1 MKFKIMEQKKL
12 DLNSI
17 IGFILIFG
25 ILIWIMYQNQPTQK
39 EIDAEKAK
47 KEQVA
52 KAKIPAKS
60 SAVAAS
66 VSNDSV
72 ANDSLQLSKLKTA
85 LGNFAYSASLPSAK
99 QAFTTIENDVV
110 LIKVA
115 NKGGYIVEATLKK
128 HQKFSKNSGQLVSLI
143 KDNNSDL
150 NINLLTQDNRVL
162 ETKNLFFEP
171 TLTKEGEN
179 QVLSMKLKAA
189 ENQFLEYRYVLKP
202 NDYMLD
208 FDVRSQGLSKV
219 LNTSKP
225 LDLEWNLKSF
235 RNEKSISYENRY
247 AEIYFEYEDEKFDY
261 TGQGQDKEENP
272 EKVRFVAFKQHFF
285 SSILI
290 TNTPFAKAKLFS
302 NNLVNDEK
310 TDTIFT
316 KQFKAN
322 LPLAYTN
329 GEVDYK
335 MNWYFGPTDYATLK
349 AYDKNLDKII
359 PLGWGI
365 FGWINKF
372 IFIPLFGFL
381 SSFIAYGIAI
391 IVFTILI
398 KIAMSPI
405 TYKSFL
411 SQAKMKVLRPEITEL
426 GEKFKKDPLKKQQET
441 MKLYNKAG
449 VNPMA
454 GCIPALIQIPFM
466 YASFQFFPSAFE
478 LRQKGFLWADDLS
491 SFDQVAK
498 LPFHIPL
505 YGDHVS
511 LFPILAAIAIFFYM
525 QMTSGD
531 QQMATPQQEGMPDMA
546 KMMKIMIYVSPIMM
560 LIFFNS
566 YGAGLSLYN
575 FISNLITI
583 GIMLVIKNYIIDSD
597 KIHAQIQEN
606 KLKEPKKQGRFQQKL
621 QEVMQQAE
629 EQKAL
634 QQKQQKKK

>member
-1 MKFKIMEQKKL
+1 MEQKKL

-247 AEIYFEYEDEKFDY
+247 AEIYFEYEDGKFDY

-272 EKVRFVAFKQHFF
+272 EKVGFVAFKQHFF